1 MKNTLRRMSN
11 WYSKHFDNHYL
22 LAQIYYAI
30 GMVIYP
36 VLITLGLSHFNL
48 LEDYFA
54 WIFNGTYLL
63 LLVGTL
69 IIMRKDVKKEFGKPI
84 TKKLILTICIGFA
97 ILYFFNEFGSQLIE
111 KLLAH
116 MNIVE
121 TTSENQE
128 LFNTLLEMLG
138 SQMGLCALMGAF
150 LEELIFRYSMMNYI
164 RNKKVAIAVS
174 TISFALMHISAIS
187 ISEMVMLSLYLTLG
201 FIFSYTYYKTRDIR
215 VSTGMHLL
223 NNGLAT
229 LLSLL

>member
-1 MKNTLRRMSN
+1 MKKLFKRVSD
-11 WYSKHFDNHYL
+11 WYKRNFDNHYL
-22 LAQIYYAI
+22 PAQIYYVVGMI
-30 GMVIYP
+30 GFPIVIA
-36 VLITLGLSHFNL
+36 LGLIHFNL
-48 LEDYFA
+48 LADHLGL
-54 WIFNGTYLL
+54 IFNGTYFL

-69 IIMRKDVKKEFGKPI
+69 FIMRKDLKKEFSKPV
-84 TKKLILTICIGFA
+84 TKKLLLNIGTGFC
-97 ILYFFNEFGSQLIE
+97 ILYFFNEFGCQLLE

-128 LFNTLLEMLG
+128 MFNALLSLLG

-164 RNKKVAIAVS
+164 TNKKVAIAVS
-174 TISFALMHISAIS
+174 TISFACMHMSAIS
-187 ISEMVMLSLYLTLG
+187 LSEIVMLSLYLTLG
-201 FIFSYTYYKTRDIR
+201 FIFSYTYYKTDDIR
-215 VSTGMHLL
+215 VSIGMHLL